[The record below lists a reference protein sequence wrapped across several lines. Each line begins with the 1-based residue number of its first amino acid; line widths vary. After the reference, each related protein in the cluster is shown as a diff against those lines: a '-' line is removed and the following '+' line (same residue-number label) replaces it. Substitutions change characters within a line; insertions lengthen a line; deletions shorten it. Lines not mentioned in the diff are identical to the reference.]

1 MIRMK
6 FSGRTRNSLLPR
18 GEKRKAPKKS
28 ALDRGLEALRNQLGF
43 GPNAG
48 VETSEDHPHRGHAPL
63 EVGDTDDH
71 ARTIFYAPDLDGQ
84 ADPGEIVWFLA
95 PIDAAAKKHSERAML
110 VVGRTRHRGVLG
122 LLISPNSSHS
132 HDGNWMEIGSGQWD
146 SLGRPCWIRLDR
158 VLEVPDHALRRA
170 GALFPRA
177 RFERVASALRSRFD
191 WN

>member
-1 MIRMK
+1 MK
-6 FSGRTRNSLLPR
+6 FSGRPRNTLLSR
-18 GEKRKAPKKS
+18 GGKRRSAKKS

-48 VETSEDHPHRGHAPL
+48 EETPEDHLHRGHAPF
-63 EVGDTDDH
+63 EVADTDDR

-84 ADPGEIVWFLA
+84 VDPGEIVWFLA
-95 PIDAAAKKHSERAML
+95 PVDAAAKEHSERAML
-110 VVGRTRHRGVLG
+110 VVGRTRRRGVLG
-122 LLISPNSSHS
+122 LLISPNASHS